1 MNNTKNIP
9 CISVTFTF
17 RLFTIW
23 LLPGASQHLSFIGIF
38 SVIHLFINP
47 DSSIRCSLNYQK
59 KKKKKRRFNSIHRL
73 LFYNEIKTVKKKNDS
88 WTSILQKST
97 YNLLRVN
104 DRQIRTAVRDDHSDR
119 LVEKLVHAQG
129 EMAATGQQEILP
141 HQEPISRRTS

>member
-17 RLFTIW
+17 RLFTAW

-47 DSSIRCSLNYQK
+47 DSSIRCSLNYREK
-59 KKKKKRRFNSIHRL
+59 KKKKKDSTHRI
-73 LFYNEIKTVKKKNDS
+73 LFYDEIKTIKNDS

-141 HQEPISRRTS
+141 HQEPISRTS